1 MLQIVI
7 ENLGKISRA
16 SLDLRPL
23 TIFIGPNNTNK
34 SWAAYSI
41 YGILENSALKV
52 LAQEYLNPKSQFTN
66 SPLRK
71 ELFEIV
77 NSFEKNFYVE
87 IDVIKLAKDYLRIL
101 LDDVTR
107 LFSKEL
113 VFLFFN
119 VKEKEL
125 FKQFKIAIYLEDSM
139 FNNCIN
145 NLQQKEFIQKHVIG
159 GIEEKKFLEIT
170 KKSGE
175 NLLIISG
182 EMLEDIPLKM
192 VKFFIIYHLLEV
204 IKTSLFTMSFI
215 FPAERKALILLEE
228 KIMSDPLGEL
238 LSEKP
243 EIMKDLYHVL
253 SSILLKGKYTY
264 QKPIKD
270 FLTMMERIKKIASG
284 KVPFETN
291 EKFNREVIL
300 RLLKTIVEGDID
312 YEDLEDLGIRLK
324 FKPIATEVSLPIHVT
339 SSMVKTLVPFYGYFK
354 YLASGNDFIIIDE
367 PEMNL
372 HPKAQVMLL
381 ELFSIFINLS
391 FSYSLVGNYL
401 LLTTHTPYLL
411 EHLINLIHP
420 AKVWQTK
427 EELFKEFFL
436 KEKNVFLTPEN
447 VAIYLFEPSGN
458 IIDVFDRK
466 NIEIDWSTFSDI
478 AGKISEITFKLE
490 EIQEDDY

>member
-1 MLQIVI
+1 MLQIHI
-7 ENLGKISRA
+7 ENLGKITEA

-41 YGILENSALKV
+41 YGVLESSASKV
-52 LAQEYLNPKSQFTN
+52 LAQEYLNSETRFIQ

-71 ELFEIV
+71 GLLEIV

-87 IDVIKLAKDYLRIL
+87 IDIIKLAREYLRVL
-101 LDDVTR
+101 LDDITQ
-107 LFSKEL
+107 LFSQEL

-125 FKQFKIAIYLEDSM
+125 FKQFKISIHLEDLM
-139 FNNCIN
+139 FNRCIE
-145 NLQQKEFIQKHVIG
+145 NLQQKEFIHKHILG

-175 NLLIISG
+175 NSLIISG
-182 EMLEDIPLKM
+182 EMLDDIPFKM
-192 VKFFIIYHLLEV
+192 VKFFIVYHLLEV
-204 IKTSLFTMSFI
+204 LRSSLFTMSFI

-228 KIMSDPLGEL
+228 KILSDPLGEL

-243 EIMKDLYHVL
+243 EIMKELYHVL
-253 SSILLKGKYTY
+253 SSIFFKGKYTY
-264 QKPIKD
+264 QKSIKD

-284 KVPFETN
+284 KVHSEIN
-291 EKFNREVIL
+291 EKFNRKIIL
-300 RLLKTIVEGDID
+300 KLLKTVVEGDIN
-312 YEDLEDLGIRLK
+312 YENLEELGIRLK
-324 FKPIATEVSLPIHVT
+324 FKPIDTEVSLPIHVT
-339 SSMVKTLVPFYGYFK
+339 SSMVKSLVPFYGYFK
-354 YLASGNDFIIIDE
+354 YLASGNDFLVIDE

-381 ELFSIFINLS
+381 ELFNTFINLS
-391 FSYSLVGNYL
+391 FSCNSIGNYL

-411 EHLINLIHP
+411 EHLVNLLHKDRQI
-420 AKVWQTK
+420 K
-427 EELFKEFFL
+427 EELSKEFFL
-436 KEKNVFLTPEN
+436 KEKNIFLTPED

-458 IIDVFDRK
+458 VIDVFDRE
-466 NIEIDWSTFSDI
+466 NIEIDWSTFSDV
-478 AGKISEITFKLE
+478 AGKISEISFKLE
-490 EIQEDDY
+490 EVQEYDN